1 MNFNHTTHQLS
12 LGIMV
17 LTALYTLVYG
27 GLSGLLLC
35 SAVALLIAAFVEP
48 FELVVAGTVLFV
60 LFYIFYLKR
69 YLQQW
74 EPFQNPSEEIAAR
87 IHSIETGASMAPQKG
102 KGPSG
107 VYDSAIEG
115 FEDIQPDAPKEGSS
129 SDSSAASTSNTVNQ
143 VDERKAAAVTQAIGD
158 SPKNSEEEEIQSA
171 TGVLFKKG
179 KLPSENP
186 SGAKLDAGKTIMK
199 AMESIDPSTIGN
211 MTKDTKSL
219 VDTQKNLIEMLTEMR
234 PALREGQQLLQT
246 FGTMFQGGS
255 GFSLAK

>member
-27 GLSGLLLC
+27 GLTGLLLC

-48 FELVVAGTVLFV
+48 FELIAAGTVLFV

-69 YLQQW
+69 YLQQF
-74 EPFQNPSEEIAAR
+74 EPFQNPSEEIAER
-87 IHSIETGASMAPQKG
+87 IRSIEHKG
-102 KGPSG
+102 SLPVKKGPSG

-115 FEDIQPDAPKEGSS
+115 FEDIQPNAPKEGAA
-129 SDSSAASTSNTVNQ
+129 SDSSSASTSQTVNQ
-143 VDERKAAAVTQAIGD
+143 VDERQADAVTKAISD
-158 SPKNSEEEEIQSA
+158 SPNHSEEEEIKSA
-171 TGVLFKKG
+171 TGALFKKG
-179 KLPSENP
+179 QMPSENS

-199 AMESIDPSTIGN
+199 AMESFDPSTIGN

-219 VDTQKNLIEMLTEMR
+219 VDTQKNLISMLNEMR
-234 PALREGQQLLQT
+234 PALQEGQQLLQT
-246 FGTMFQGGS
+246 FGSMFNNGGKV
-255 GFSLAK
+255 SLL

>member
-27 GLSGLLLC
+27 GLTGLLLC

-48 FELVVAGTVLFV
+48 FELVAAGTVLFV

-74 EPFQNPSEEIAAR
+74 EPFQNPSEEIAER
-87 IHSIETGASMAPQKG
+87 IHSIETGALAVPSKKV

-115 FEDIQPDAPKEGSS
+115 FEDIQPDKPKEGAASE
-129 SDSSAASTSNTVNQ
+129 SSAASTSNTVNQ
-143 VDERKAAAVTQAIGD
+143 VDEHKAAAVTQAIGD
-158 SPKNSEEEEIQSA
+158 SKKTEEEEVQSA
-171 TGVLFKKG
+171 TGALFKKG
-179 KLPSENP
+179 KLPSEDA
-186 SGAKLDAGKTIMK
+186 SGPKLDAGKTIMK
-199 AMESIDPSTIGN
+199 AMESFDPATIGN

-219 VDTQKNLIEMLTEMR
+219 VDTQKNLISMLNEMR

-246 FGTMFQGGS
+246 FGSMFNNGGK
-255 GFSLAK
+255 FELA

>member
-27 GLSGLLLC
+27 GLTGLLLC

-74 EPFQNPSEEIAAR
+74 EPFQNPSEEIAER
-87 IHSIETGASMAPQKG
+87 IHNIETGSLSVPSKKG

-107 VYDSAIEG
+107 VYDSSIEG
-115 FEDIQPDAPKEGSS
+115 FADIQPDALKEGAASE
-129 SDSSAASTSNTVNQ
+129 SSAASTSNTVNQ
-143 VDERKAAAVTQAIGD
+143 VDERQAAAVTQAIGD
-158 SPKNSEEEEIQSA
+158 SPKSSEEEEVQSA
-171 TGVLFKKG
+171 TGALFKKG
-179 KLPSENP
+179 KLPSENS

-199 AMESIDPSTIGN
+199 AMESFDPATIGN

-219 VDTQKNLIEMLTEMR
+219 VDTQKNLITMLNEMR

-246 FGTMFQGGS
+246 FGSMFNSGGK
-255 GFSLAK
+255 FELA

>member
-12 LGIMV
+12 LGILV

-27 GLSGLLLC
+27 GLTGLLLC

-48 FELVVAGTVLFV
+48 FELVAAGTVLFV

-74 EPFQNPSEEIAAR
+74 EPFQNPSEEIAER
-87 IHSIETGASMAPQKG
+87 IRSIEHKGSAPAK

-115 FEDIQPDAPKEGSS
+115 FEDIQPNAPKEGAA
-129 SDSSAASTSNTVNQ
+129 SDSSSASTSQTVNQ
-143 VDERKAAAVTQAIGD
+143 VDERQASAVTQAMSD
-158 SPKNSEEEEIQSA
+158 SQKEEEEIKSA

-179 KLPSENP
+179 KMPSENA

-199 AMESIDPSTIGN
+199 AMESFDPSTIGN

-219 VDTQKNLIEMLTEMR
+219 VDTQKNLISMLNEMR
-234 PALREGQQLLQT
+234 PALQEGQQLLQT
-246 FGTMFQGGS
+246 FGSMFNNGGKV
-255 GFSLAK
+255 SLL